1 MYGLLMRMAPDSA
14 VTIPVRATA
23 DESYQVLGA
32 CSVIERDEN
41 LRVID
46 AAGCTMFGP
55 IGVALLALAITRRRT
70 RGLPDL
76 ELIEPTAEDARDFLG
91 EVGFDRFL
99 TGARANENPRV
110 GTLQMRHLFQLVPA
124 YTTDIA
130 ELLSSRVRGTGED
143 AAYLIQLC
151 LNELLQNVFE
161 HADSKEGC
169 FVQTRWYSKTGNVRI
184 AVVDG
189 GIGIPAALRRQY
201 VADLQRKRDAE
212 VVVEA
217 VTRRGITSRRGNKQG
232 GFGLKLLHEAAVE
245 RGGKL
250 VVVSQTAKVVFKTSG
265 IQRPRSSPFRG
276 TAIELDFRPD
286 AAVQPAEQGIF

>member
-1 MYGLLMRMAPDSA
+1 MPTTNGSTVHVPA
-14 VTIPVRATA
+14 RATA
-23 DESYQVLGA
+23 DESYQILGA
-32 CSVIERDEN
+32 CSAIEK
-41 LRVID
+41 D
-46 AAGCTMFGP
+46 AAARVVDAARCTMFGP
-55 IGVALLALAITRRRT
+55 IGVALLALALARRRT

-76 ELIEPTAEDARDFLG
+76 EFIEPNADDVREFLR
-91 EVGFDRFL
+91 EVGFARFL
-99 TGARANENPRV
+99 TAARADENPPV
-110 GTLQMRHLFQLVPA
+110 GTLQMRHLFRLVPA
-124 YTTDIA
+124 YTADIA
-130 ELLSSRVRGTGED
+130 NLLSSRVRGTD
-143 AAYLIQLC
+143 DDVAYLIELC

-189 GIGIPAALRRQY
+189 GIGIPAALRREY
-201 VADLQRKRDAE
+201 VADLQRKRDAD
-212 VVVEA
+212 VVIEA
-217 VTRRGITSRRGNKQG
+217 VTRKGITSRRGNKQG

-250 VVVSQTAKVVFKTSG
+250 IVVSQTAKVVFKSSG

-286 AAVQPAEQGIF
+286 AAVRPIEQGIF